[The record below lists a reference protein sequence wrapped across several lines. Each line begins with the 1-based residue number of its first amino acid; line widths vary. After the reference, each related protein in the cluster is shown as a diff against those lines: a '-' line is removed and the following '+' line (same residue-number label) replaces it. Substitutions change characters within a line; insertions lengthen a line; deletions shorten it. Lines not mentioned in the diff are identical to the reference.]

1 MKEIYKGRVTNSLE
15 SSITK
20 LKVVK
25 EMVTGK
31 RPADSK
37 MADSNLQQVIKILGE
52 IQEVVERG

>member
-1 MKEIYKGRVTNSLE
+1 MKPIYKDRVTNNLE

>member
-1 MKEIYKGRVTNSLE
+1 MKEIYKDRVSNNLE

-37 MADSNLQQVIKILGE
+37 MADSNLQPLGFH
-52 IQEVVERG
+52 QAL